1 LLLTGGDKDTV
12 DAFASSSNSLSPP
25 VRPSGNSPICYNNP
39 MFKDKWLV
47 SGIVATI
54 ILIAGGVFLM
64 TRGNSGSP
72 SAEMPI
78 SSNILV
84 PEEANITSGIENGKY
99 LPASPSA
106 KLTLVEFGD
115 YECPACAEY
124 NPLVK
129 QLLTEFSGKINYVF
143 RSFPL
148 SQHSNAWISSQ
159 AAEAAGLQGKYW
171 QMHDKLYESMN
182 DWSASPDAKSI
193 FVGYAQDLD
202 LNVDK
207 FKVDIDSKSVKDKIQ
222 KDANDGN
229 LVKLTETPTFYLNGV
244 KIGNLTGNYE
254 DLKKTVSGQL

>member
-1 LLLTGGDKDTV
+1 
-12 DAFASSSNSLSPP
+12 
-25 VRPSGNSPICYNNP
+25 

-47 SGIVATI
+47 IGIVATI

-64 TRGNSGSP
+64 TRGSSDNP
-72 SAEMPI
+72 SMGTPI
-78 SSNILV
+78 SPNILV
-84 PEEANITSGIENGKY
+84 PEGVNKTGGVENGNY
-99 LPASPSA
+99 LPATSSA

-124 NPLVK
+124 NPLIK

-171 QMHDKLYESMN
+171 QMHDKLYESVN
-182 DWSASPDAKSI
+182 DWSKSADAKSI
-193 FVGYAQDLD
+193 FVGYAQNLG

-207 FKVDIDSKSVKDKIQ
+207 FKVDIDSKAVKDRIQ

-229 LVKLTETPTFYLNGV
+229 LVNLNQTPTFYLNGV
-244 KIGNLTGNYE
+244 KIGNLTGKYE
-254 DLKKTVSGQL
+254 DLKKIISGQL